1 VLRFFLLTLLF
12 VFIARA
18 FWQVVG
24 GVIEAARG
32 TQPTRGRTRTQAV
45 KLVKDPVCGTFV
57 SPRAALS
64 ATASGSTYY
73 FCSEECRAKFSRR

>member
-12 VFIARA
+12 IFIARA

-24 GVIEAARG
+24 GMIEASSGTPAR
-32 TQPTRGRTRTQAV
+32 TGRKAQAV

-57 SPRAALS
+57 SS
-64 ATASGSTYY
+64 AGRSSIGDSPAPAVRPCDGWGRVSL
-73 FCSEECRAKFSRR
+73 

>member
-1 VLRFFLLTLLF
+1 MLRFILLMLLF
-12 VFIARA
+12 AFIARA
-18 FWQVVG
+18 FWQIVG

-32 TQPTRGRTRTQAV
+32 PRRSRRGASAQAV

-64 ATASGSTYY
+64 ATAFGSTHY
-73 FCSEECRAKFSRR
+73 FCSEECRATFSRR

>member
-1 VLRFFLLTLLF
+1 MLRFFLLTLLF

-24 GVIEAARG
+24 GVMEAARG
-32 TQPTRGRTRTQAV
+32 VEPRRAGAATQAV
-45 KLVKDPVCGTFV
+45 KLVRDPVCGTFV
-57 SPRAALS
+57 SPRSALS
-64 ATASGSTYY
+64 AISSGSTHY

>member
-1 VLRFFLLTLLF
+1 MLRYVLLTLLF

-32 TQPTRGRTRTQAV
+32 EEPARRGAGGQPV

-57 SPRAALS
+57 SPRTALS
-64 ATASGSTYY
+64 ATASGDTHY
-73 FCSEECRAKFSRR
+73 FCSEECREKFSRR

>member
-1 VLRFFLLTLLF
+1 VLRLFLLLLLF
-12 VFIARA
+12 TLIARA

-24 GVIEAARG
+24 GVIEAARSPQRSRSG
-32 TQPTRGRTRTQAV
+32 APAQAV

-64 ATASGSTYY
+64 ATASGSTHY
-73 FCSEECRAKFSRR
+73 FCSEECRATFSRG

>member
-12 VFIARA
+12 IFIARA
-18 FWQVVG
+18 FWQIVG
-24 GVIEAARG
+24 GVIEAAGG
-32 TQPTRGRTRTQAV
+32 TQPSQGGARKQAV

-64 ATASGSTYY
+64 ATASGSTHY
-73 FCSEECRAKFSRR
+73 FCSEECRAKFSRS

>member
-1 VLRFFLLTLLF
+1 MLRFLLLTLLF

-24 GVIEAARG
+24 GVIEAAS
-32 TQPTRGRTRTQAV
+32 GRPSRSGGGAQAV

-57 SPRAALS
+57 APRSALS
-64 ATASGSTYY
+64 VTTSGSTHY
-73 FCSEECRAKFSRR
+73 FCSEECRSKFKRT

>member
-1 VLRFFLLTLLF
+1 MLLF
-12 VFIARA
+12 AFIARA
-18 FWQVVG
+18 FWQIVG

-32 TQPTRGRTRTQAV
+32 PRRSQSGAPTQAV

-64 ATASGSTYY
+64 ATAFGSTHY
-73 FCSEECRAKFSRR
+73 FCSEECRATFSRR

>member
-1 VLRFFLLTLLF
+1 MLRFFLLLLLF
-12 VFIARA
+12 TFIARA
-18 FWQVVG
+18 FWQIVG
-24 GVIEAARG
+24 GVLEAARG
-32 TQPTRGRTRTQAV
+32 PRRSRRGGPTQAV

-73 FCSEECRAKFSRR
+73 FCSEECRATFSRR

>member
-1 VLRFFLLTLLF
+1 MLRFFLLTLLF

-24 GVIEAARG
+24 GMIEAASG
-32 TQPTRGRTRTQAV
+32 TPSRTGRKVQAV

-57 SPRAALS
+57 SPRSALS
-64 ATASGSTYY
+64 VTTSGSTHY
-73 FCSEECRAKFSRR
+73 FCSEDCRTKFNRR